1 MLSAHSRAHVDCV
14 SRVVKNADQLPQLP
28 VPDLILDSWRR
39 SMEQHPLDPGSLQGP
54 RILSED
60 VLKQCRERS
69 ELFLNI
75 ASEEVARLH
84 GRVRDA
90 DYCVLLTDAQGQTI
104 DYRVET
110 AIRNDCRKAG
120 LYLGTC
126 WSEGEEGTCG
136 VAAVL
141 TAKAPVTVHKR
152 DHFRAAFIGLT
163 CSAAPVFDPQGELL
177 GVLDVSAVR
186 SPDDRRSQHLI
197 RQMVVQSAREIEQ
210 AFFMS
215 SAQGYWVLRAHRN
228 AGYVDSQPD
237 YLFAWDDDGC
247 LQALNP
253 AARQYLLQQYG
264 QLPQHIS
271 QVFDQQW
278 LHRARDESLYPF
290 SRQGTESSLHGRLS
304 APRHRAQPRARVA
317 MAPVDIDPRLAD
329 SLRLAVRVKDRN
341 LPVLIQ
347 GETGSG
353 KEVFARQLHQA
364 SQRRER
370 PFVALNCAAIPESLI
385 ESELFGYVAGAFTG
399 ASTKGMQ
406 GLLQQADGGTL
417 FLDEIG
423 DMPLALQTRLLRVLA
438 EGEVAPLGASRRKAV
453 DIQVICA
460 THRDLEALVSAGEF
474 REDLYFRLGGA
485 RFQLPPLR
493 ERSDRLTL
501 INRILEEESTL
512 CGGAVQLSSAAL
524 ECLLGYNW
532 PGNVRQLRHV
542 LRYAC
547 AVCESSV
554 IQIAHLPESLQGI
567 QGAALA
573 PEPSASPERQA
584 LLDALVRHRWKPTAA
599 ARALGISRATLSRR
613 VHQHGIE
620 MPGRSP
626 G

>member
-1 MLSAHSRAHVDCV
+1 MLSAHSKAHVDCV
-14 SRVVKNADQLPQLP
+14 SRVLKNAAQLPQLP

-39 SMEQHPLDPGSLQGP
+39 SMEQHHLDPGSLQGP
-54 RILSED
+54 RILSHN
-60 VLKQCRERS
+60 VLRECRERA
-69 ELFLNI
+69 ELFLRI

-90 DYCVLLTDAQGQTI
+90 DYCVLLTDTLGHTI
-104 DYRVET
+104 DYKVDS

-126 WSEGEEGTCG
+126 WSEGQEGTCG

-141 TAKAPVTVHKR
+141 TSGVPVTVHKR

-163 CSAAPVFDPQGELL
+163 CSAAPVYDPQGQLL

-186 SPDDRRSQHLI
+186 SPDERRSQHLI
-197 RQMVVQSAREIEQ
+197 RQLVVQSAKDIEH
-210 AFFMS
+210 AFFMN
-215 SAQGYWVLRAHRN
+215 SAQGYWVLRAHHSP
-228 AGYVDSQPD
+228 GYVDSQPD
-237 YLFAWDDDGC
+237 LLFAWDDEGC

-253 AARQYLLQQYG
+253 TARRYLLQRHG
-264 QLPQHIS
+264 QVPGHIS
-271 QVFDQQW
+271 QVFDQAL
-278 LHRARDESLYPF
+278 LHRARDQSLC
-290 SRQGTESSLHGRLS
+290 QLHDLHARLS
-304 APRHRAQPRARVA
+304 PPRRTAAPRQRASL
-317 MAPVDIDPRLAD
+317 APADIDPRIEQ

-347 GETGSG
+347 GETGAG
-353 KEVFARQLHQA
+353 KEVFARQVHEA
-364 SQRRER
+364 SQRSAR
-370 PFVALNCAAIPESLI
+370 PFVAVNCAAIPEGLI
-385 ESELFGYVAGAFTG
+385 ESELFGYSAGAFTG
-399 ASTKGMQ
+399 ASSKGMQ

-460 THRDLEALVSAGEF
+460 THRDLETLVAAGSF

-485 RFQLPPLR
+485 RFPLPPLR
-493 ERSDRLTL
+493 ERSDRLSL
-501 INRILEEESTL
+501 IGRILQEE
-512 CGGAVQLSSAAL
+512 GAGLRLSDTVL
-524 ECLLGYNW
+524 EVLLGYRW

-547 AVCESSV
+547 AVCEGDQV
-554 IQIAHLPESLQGI
+554 LLEHLPEP
-567 QGAALA
+567 LA
-573 PEPSASPERQA
+573 TGDSVHHPYAPTASSPERQA
-584 LLDALVRHRWKPTAA
+584 LLDALIRHRWKPLAA
-599 ARALGISRATLSRR
+599 ARALGISRATLYRR

-626 G
+626 L

>member
-14 SRVVKNADQLPQLP
+14 SRVLKNAARLPQLP

-39 SMEQHPLDPGSLQGP
+39 SMEQHHLDPGSLQGP
-54 RILSED
+54 RILSHD

-75 ASEEVARLH
+75 ASDEVARLH

-110 AIRNDCRKAG
+110 TLRNDCRKAG

-141 TAKAPVTVHKR
+141 TAKTAVTVHKR

-237 YLFAWDDDGC
+237 FLLAWDDDGC

-253 AARQYLLQQYG
+253 AARQFLMQRYG

-271 QVFDQQW
+271 QIFDAQL
-278 LHRARDESLYPF
+278 LHRARDESLYPLDVD
-290 SRQGTESSLHGRLS
+290 LHGRLS
-304 APRHRAQPRARVA
+304 APRRRATPRQRAA
-317 MAPVDIDPRLAD
+317 MTPTELDPRLAD
-329 SLRLAVRVKDRN
+329 SLTLAVRVKDRN

-353 KEVFARQLHQA
+353 KEVFARQLHQG
-364 SQRRER
+364 SQRRDR

-399 ASTKGMQ
+399 ASAKGMQ

-460 THRDLEALVSAGEF
+460 THRDLETLVAVGEF

-493 ERSDRLTL
+493 ERTDRLAL
-501 INRILEEESTL
+501 INRILEEESAL
-512 CGGAVQLSSAAL
+512 CGGAVHLSGTAL
-524 ECLLGYNW
+524 ECLLGYHW

-547 AVCESSV
+547 AVCEASV
-554 IQIAHLPESLQGI
+554 IQLSHLPESLHSATTVDHG
-567 QGAALA
+567 

-584 LLDALVRHRWKPTAA
+584 LLDALVRHRWKPTPA
-599 ARALGISRATLSRR
+599 ARALGISRATLYRR

>member
-1 MLSAHSRAHVDCV
+1 MLSAHSKAHVDCV
-14 SRVVKNADQLPQLP
+14 SRVLKNAAHLPQAP
-28 VPDLILDSWRR
+28 VPSLILDSWRR
-39 SMEQHPLDPGSLQGP
+39 SMEQHHLDPGSLQGP
-54 RILSED
+54 RILSEN
-60 VLKQCRERS
+60 VLKECRERS
-69 ELFLNI
+69 ELFLRI

-84 GRVRDA
+84 GRVREA

-104 DYRVET
+104 DYRVEST
-110 AIRNDCRKAG
+110 LRNDCRKAG

-141 TAKAPVTVHKR
+141 TARAPVTVHKR

-163 CSAAPVFDPQGELL
+163 CSAAPVFDPQGGLL

-215 SAQGYWVLRAHRN
+215 SAQGYWVLRAH
-228 AGYVDSQPD
+228 ASPGYVDSQPD
-237 YLFAWDDDGC
+237 LLLAWDDDGC

-253 AARQYLLQQYG
+253 AARHYLLRRHG
-264 QLPQHIS
+264 QLPRHIG
-271 QVFDQQW
+271 QVFDAQL
-278 LHRARDESLYPF
+278 LHRARDQALWPLNAE
-290 SRQGTESSLHGRLS
+290 LHGRLQ
-304 APRHRAQPRARVA
+304 APRLRPSRPRLTLAGEVL
-317 MAPVDIDPRLAD
+317 DPRVEQ
-329 SLRLAVRVKDRN
+329 SLRLAVRVKDRH
-341 LPVLIQ
+341 LPVLVQ

-364 SQRRER
+364 SQRRDR
-370 PFVALNCAAIPESLI
+370 PFVAVNCAAIPENLI

-399 ASTKGMQ
+399 ASSKGMQ

-423 DMPLALQTRLLRVLA
+423 DMPLALQSRLLRVLA
-438 EGEVAPLGASRRKAV
+438 EGEVAPLGAAQRKSV

-460 THRDLEALVSAGEF
+460 THRDLEALVAAGSF

-493 ERSDRLTL
+493 ERSDRLAL
-501 INRILEEESTL
+501 ITRIVEEESKR
-512 CGGAVQLSSAAL
+512 CGAPVQLGDEAL
-524 ECLLGYNW
+524 ECLLGYRW

-547 AVCESSV
+547 AVCEGPL
-554 IQIAHLPESLQGI
+554 IQLHDLPEQLR
-567 QGAALA
+567 GAATPGTLPA
-573 PEPSASPERQA
+573 PQTVTSPERQA
-584 LLDALVRHRWKPTAA
+584 LLDALVRHRWKPLAA
-599 ARALGISRATLSRR
+599 AKALGISRATLYRR
-613 VHQHGIE
+613 VQQHGIQ

-626 G
+626 A

>member
-1 MLSAHSRAHVDCV
+1 MLSAHSKAHVECV
-14 SRVVKNADQLPQLP
+14 SRVLKNAARLPQLP
-28 VPDLILDSWRR
+28 VSDLILDSWRR
-39 SMEQHPLDPGSLQGP
+39 SMDQHHLDPGSLQGP
-54 RILSED
+54 RILSHT
-60 VLKQCRERS
+60 VLQECRERS
-69 ELFLNI
+69 DLFLRI

-104 DYRVET
+104 DYRVES

-141 TAKAPVTVHKR
+141 TSGAPVTVHKR
-152 DHFRAAFIGLT
+152 DHFRAAFISLT
-163 CSAAPVFDPQGELL
+163 CSAAPVFDPQGQLL

-186 SPDDRRSQHLI
+186 SPDERRSQHLI
-197 RQMVVQSAREIEQ
+197 RQMVVQSARQIEQ
-210 AFFMS
+210 AFFMN
-215 SAQGYWVLRAHRN
+215 SAQGYWVLRAHHSP
-228 AGYVDSQPD
+228 GYVDSQPD

-247 LQALNP
+247 LQAMNP
-253 AARQYLLQQYG
+253 AARHYLLQRLG
-264 QLPQHIS
+264 QVPGHIS
-271 QVFDQQW
+271 QVFDQDL
-278 LHRARDESLYPF
+278 LHAARDQSLC
-290 SRQGTESSLHGRLS
+290 RLQDLHGRLN
-304 APRHRAQPRARVA
+304 APRRAAGQRPRATLAPAELDVRV
-317 MAPVDIDPRLAD
+317 AD

-353 KEVFARQLHQA
+353 KEVFARQVHQA
-364 SQRRER
+364 SQRRSG
-370 PFVALNCAAIPESLI
+370 PFVAINCAAIPESLI
-385 ESELFGYVAGAFTG
+385 ESELFGYSAGAFTG
-399 ASTKGMQ
+399 ASAKGMQ

-423 DMPLALQTRLLRVLA
+423 DMPLGLQTRLLRVLA
-438 EGEVAPLGASRRKAV
+438 EGEVAPLGAARRQRV
-453 DIQVICA
+453 DIQVMCA
-460 THRDLEALVSAGEF
+460 SHRDLETLVAEGLF

-501 INRILEEESTL
+501 INRLLLEEATA
-512 CGGAVQLSSAAL
+512 CGVSLRLSDAAL
-524 ECLLGYNW
+524 ETLLGYRW

-547 AVCESSV
+547 AVCEDG
-554 IQIAHLPESLQGI
+554 IIGLQHLPEPLGQTVGHSV
-567 QGAALA
+567 A
-573 PEPSASPERQA
+573 EPDACPERQT
-584 LLDALVRHRWKPTAA
+584 LLDALVRHRWKPLPA
-599 ARALGISRATLSRR
+599 ARALGISRATLYRR
-613 VHQHGIE
+613 VRQHGIE

-626 G
+626 Q